1 LISDAPKRPGGEDRE
16 LCSNGSPRTEKAFTL
31 IELLVVIAIIAIL
44 AAMLLHALTRA
55 KDKAKGTQCTNNIRQ
70 VGLAFL
76 LYAQDN
82 GERLPPLNPGTWN
95 GGIVQNQWWFNI
107 LDNSKYL
114 PPTAQ
119 SNHIWRCPAVTAADI
134 SPTVTAYYRV
144 AWEGYG
150 PLEGNVETAGII
162 RYGVKSDF
170 VTPLQSRRLTE
181 ILRPS
186 QIWMMGDVGVAKRQP
201 WPDTFPTC
209 GYFTE
214 ITTKTPDPT
223 AGWTAVMKQP
233 ACRHAGRAS
242 VLFCDG
248 HAERW
253 QFLDLRADKS
263 DIFAINSF

>member
-1 LISDAPKRPGGEDRE
+1 
-16 LCSNGSPRTEKAFTL
+16 
-31 IELLVVIAIIAIL
+31 VIAIIAIL
-44 AAMLLHALTRA
+44 ASMLLPALTRA
-55 KDKAKGTQCTNNIRQ
+55 KDKAKGTQCTSNLRQ

-95 GGIVQNQWWFNI
+95 GGVVANQWWFNI

-119 SNHIWRCPAVTAADI
+119 SNHIWRCPAVTTRDI
-134 SPTVTAYYRV
+134 SPSVTAYYKV

-162 RYGVKSDF
+162 RYGVKSDWA
-170 VTPLQSRRLTE
+170 TPLGSRRLTE
-181 ILRPS
+181 IIRPS
-186 QIWMMGDVGVAKRQP
+186 QIWMMGDVGVPKLIP

-223 AGWTAVMKQP
+223 SGWTAPMKQP
-233 ACRHAGRAS
+233 ACRHDKRGV

-253 QFLDLRADKS
+253 SFQDLRTDKS